1 MSNQEQILQ
10 MYQSGKPVKQ
20 IAETVGVSV
29 IWVWK
34 VVRLAGLTN
43 RRKKMRARK
52 IETIK
57 KIKELRSRGMD
68 FDSIAQITNLA
79 TSTVM
84 WYCYRK

>member
-34 VVRLAGLTN
+34 VVRLAGLTD
-43 RRKKMRARK
+43 RRKKMRLRR
-52 IETIK
+52 IETTRE
-57 KIKELRSRGMD
+57 IKELRKQGVD
-68 FDSIAQITNLA
+68 FETIARMKNLA
-79 TSTVM
+79 VSTVR
-84 WYCYRK
+84 WYSYQK

>member
-34 VVRLAGLTN
+34 VVRLAGLTD
-43 RRKKMRARK
+43 RRKKMRLRR
-52 IETIK
+52 IETTRE
-57 KIKELRSRGMD
+57 IKELRKQGVD
-68 FDSIAQITNLA
+68 FETIARMKNLA
-79 TSTVM
+79 VSTVR
-84 WYCYRK
+84 WYSHQK